1 MVDARAPAAL
11 AVAPLAVMLA
21 DARAPAA
28 LAAAP
33 LAVMQADARAPAAL
47 ADAPDADM
55 IADARAPAFLAVAC
69 SGLWMWQCWQMPV
82 PLALA
87 PLAVMLLYMSHSG
100 YGNAGR
106 CPRSRTCPQSLFTQA
121 PRHIKTQNDPMT
133 FVDHVT
139 KIDSTWGLLQ
149 IKPTTFEN
157 VTGKNP

>member
-1 MVDARAPAAL
+1 MRGREENSPQWQQEVLKVSVGQRLSSPACRNPFKVDSLLKMRLCWQIPVPPLLLQVLLMVDARAPAAL

-69 SGLWMWQCWQMPV
+69 SGLWMW
-82 PLALA
+82 
-87 PLAVMLLYMSHSG
+87 
-100 YGNAGR
+100 
-106 CPRSRTCPQSLFTQA
+106 
-121 PRHIKTQNDPMT
+121 
-133 FVDHVT
+133 
-139 KIDSTWGLLQ
+139 
-149 IKPTTFEN
+149 
-157 VTGKNP
+157 